1 MKKKILIL
9 VAAVLSLTA
18 AVSGTLAYFNDSVT
32 AHNVITTGGVS
43 IELIENTKNDNG
55 AAIIWPKQG
64 LNGIMPGTSASKIV
78 SVRNNGQAD
87 AWIRVGVD
95 IAISESGDPITNP
108 TIKCLPLTITVDG
121 RDVDVVSYSVDGDK
135 WLRGGDGYYYY
146 KTPVAA
152 NSSTENLFEEVI
164 FAKEMG
170 NEYQNCTVYIDVT
183 AQAVQAANNA
193 IPEGGDVTGVQGWP
207 NE

>member
-43 IELIENTKNDNG
+43 IELIENTKNDDG
-55 AAIIWPKQG
+55 ADIIWPEEG
-64 LNGIMPGTSASKIV
+64 LSGIMPGTSASKIV
-78 SVRNNGQAD
+78 SVRNNGQAE
-87 AWIRVGVD
+87 AWIRVEVKTTGKFAD
-95 IAISESGDPITNP
+95 GTGMQAAELNPIKINFNQTDWSEKGDYWYYKQP
-108 TIKCLPLTITVDG
+108 V
-121 RDVDVVSYSVDGDK
+121 SVD
-135 WLRGGDGYYYY
+135 
-146 KTPVAA
+146 
-152 NSSTENLFEEVI
+152 NSTTELFTTVE

-183 AQAVQAANNA
+183 AQAVQAANNP
-193 IPEGGDVTGVQGWP
+193 IPENGDVTDVKGWP

>member
-32 AHNVITTGGVS
+32 VYNVITTGGVS
-43 IELIENTKNDNG
+43 IELIENTKNDDG
-55 AAIIWPKQG
+55 AAIIWPEEG
-64 LNGIMPGTSASKIV
+64 LSGIMPGTSASKIV
-78 SVRNNGQAD
+78 SVANTGQAE
-87 AWIRVGVD
+87 AWIRVEVKTTGKFAD
-95 IAISESGDPITNP
+95 GTAMQGTQLNLIKINFNQADWSEKGGYWYYKQP
-108 TIKCLPLTITVDG
+108 V
-121 RDVDVVSYSVDGDK
+121 SVD
-135 WLRGGDGYYYY
+135 
-146 KTPVAA
+146 
-152 NSSTENLFEEVI
+152 NSTTELFTTVE

-183 AQAVQAANNA
+183 AHAVQAANNPV
-193 IPEGGDVTGVQGWP
+193 PEGGDVTDVKGWP